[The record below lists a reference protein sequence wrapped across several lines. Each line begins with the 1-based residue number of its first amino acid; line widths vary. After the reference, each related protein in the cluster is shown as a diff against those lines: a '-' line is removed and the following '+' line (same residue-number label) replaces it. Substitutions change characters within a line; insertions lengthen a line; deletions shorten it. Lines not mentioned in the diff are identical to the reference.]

1 MEMELRELYN
11 REKLI
16 EDRLIRSK
24 DIFEQERMQK
34 ALRKIRNDIGFTERR
49 IKIRNQKLSL
59 VR

>member
-11 REKLI
+11 RERLI

-34 ALRKIRNDIGFTERR
+34 ALRRIRSDIGFAERR
-49 IKIRNQKLSL
+49 IKIRNQEMSL
-59 VR
+59 AR